1 MSFAFAMSSG
11 ITSSRVARQGTKI
24 SWNSPAARHSRSGSD
39 DEGKRATMLH
49 GFFQGAYGKHK
60 HRKINFR
67 QVSKRFEAKVNRS
80 YHRRTPWLVTESRVA
95 IISNNNGLLIYGINL
110 ISYYW
115 QHPLALLWALF

>member
-67 QVSKRFEAKVNRS
+67 
-80 YHRRTPWLVTESRVA
+80 
-95 IISNNNGLLIYGINL
+95 
-110 ISYYW
+110 
-115 QHPLALLWALF
+115 